1 MVNCWSSAQPLSC
14 SKRLGAV
21 CTVVLILHEFFFGCL
36 FWLMKQTLNLVLLGM
51 SVFMLSINLLVTC
64 QKRSGILELKSLKN
78 EFGKRNG
85 MNLNVPGK
93 Q

>member
-1 MVNCWSSAQPLSC
+1 VLMVNCMSSAQSLSC
-14 SKRLGAV
+14 SKRLGAMGVLTV

-64 QKRSGILELKSLKN
+64 QIRSGILELKS
-78 EFGKRNG
+78 
-85 MNLNVPGK
+85 
-93 Q
+93 